1 MRKASI
7 HNLGCKVNSYE
18 AESMEQMLINAG
30 YKMVHFGEEPAD
42 VYIINTCSVTNI
54 ADRKSRQML
63 HKAKKMNPEA
73 IVIAAGCYAQADSE
87 NVKKDEAV
95 DIVLGNNMKI
105 DIVQVLDEYFKNKSV
120 SSLNEN
126 SDNTVSNDVNV
137 IDLSK
142 IQPYEELE
150 IDRVNEHTRAYIK
163 IQDGCNQFCSYCI
176 IPYVRGRIRSRN
188 MESIVKEVKRL
199 VENGYKEVV
208 LTGIHLSSYGVDNG
222 KGSLLEVIEAV
233 NEIQGLERIRL
244 GSLEPRVV
252 TKEFASKI
260 SKMEKMC
267 PHFHLSLQSGCD
279 DTLKRMNRKYN
290 TAQYKESC
298 DILREYF
305 DNPAITTDV
314 IVGFPAE
321 TQEEFEVTKKFLSDI
336 RFYEMHIF
344 KYSRRRGTVAD
355 KMDNQIDEKI
365 KTKRSAELIELEQKM
380 SKEYREGYIGKN
392 VDVLIEEKVTI
403 DGIDY
408 YSGYT
413 KNYIRVVVP
422 VISLENSLSIKSE
435 DTSVVNTIVEV
446 KCDRLSEDGVTLIA
460 SI

>member
-1 MRKASI
+1 MRKAAI

-30 YKMVHFGEEPAD
+30 YKMVHFGEEQAD

-73 IVIAAGCYAQADSE
+73 VVIAAGCYAQADSE

-105 DIVQVLDEYFKNKSV
+105 DIVQVLDEYFKNKTT
-120 SSLNEN
+120 SLSNEN
-126 SDNTVSNDVNV
+126 VDNQASNDVNIV
-137 IDLSK
+137 DLSK

-233 NEIQGLERIRL
+233 NEIEGLERIRL

-252 TKEFASKI
+252 TESFASKL
-260 SKMEKMC
+260 SKMQKMC

-279 DTLKRMNRKYN
+279 DTLKRMNRKYT

-298 DILREYF
+298 DILRKYF

-321 TQEEFEVTKKFLSDI
+321 IQEEFETTKKFLCDI

-365 KTKRSAELIELEQKM
+365 KTERSAQLIKLEQKM
-380 SKEYREGYIGKN
+380 SKEYREFYLGKT
-392 VDVLIEEKVTI
+392 VDILIEEKVEI
-403 DGIDY
+403 DGVSY
-408 YSGYT
+408 YAGYT
-413 KNYIRVVVP
+413 KNYIRVVIP
-422 VISLENSLSIKSE
+422 VGTLDNLAINN
-435 DTSVVNTIVEV
+435 TSVINTIVEV
-446 KCDRLSEDGVTLIA
+446 KCDRLSEDGVTIIA
-460 SI
+460 SM

>member
-1 MRKASI
+1 MRKAAI

-63 HKAKKMNPEA
+63 HKAKKMNSEA
-73 IVIAAGCYAQADSE
+73 VVIAAGCYAQADSE

-105 DIVQVLDEYFKNKSV
+105 DIVQVLDEYFKNKTT
-120 SSLNEN
+120 SLSNEN
-126 SDNTVSNDVNV
+126 VDNQASNDVNIV
-137 IDLSK
+137 DLSK

-233 NEIQGLERIRL
+233 NEIEGLERIRL

-252 TKEFASKI
+252 TESFASKL
-260 SKMEKMC
+260 SKMQKMC

-279 DTLKRMNRKYN
+279 DTLKRMNRKYT

-298 DILREYF
+298 DILRKYF

-321 TQEEFEVTKKFLSDI
+321 IQEEFETTKKFLCDI

-365 KTKRSAELIELEQKM
+365 KTERSAQLIKLEQKM
-380 SKEYREGYIGKN
+380 SKEYREFYLGKT
-392 VDVLIEEKVTI
+392 VDILIEEKVEI
-403 DGIDY
+403 DGVSY
-408 YSGYT
+408 YAGYT
-413 KNYIRVVVP
+413 KNYIRVVIP
-422 VISLENSLSIKSE
+422 VGTLDNLAINN
-435 DTSVVNTIVEV
+435 TSVINTIVEV
-446 KCDRLSEDGVTLIA
+446 KCDRLSEDGVTIIA
-460 SI
+460 SM